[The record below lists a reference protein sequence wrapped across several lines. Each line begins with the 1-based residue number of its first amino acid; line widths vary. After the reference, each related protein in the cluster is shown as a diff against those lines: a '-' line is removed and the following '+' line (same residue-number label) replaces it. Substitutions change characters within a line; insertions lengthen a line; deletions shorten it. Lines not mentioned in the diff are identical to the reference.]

1 MPQNLILDPAYLS
14 HIILSVGG
22 LGTAAFALVDS
33 LKLVLPNGGISNS
46 GFHFVSEGLKPLLA
60 TGESAWSSAAGAINA
75 VDSKPQ
81 ADDASIVGLNSSI
94 KTLQSN
100 FINGMALTN
109 QKAIAKSLVKL
120 NLTQETA
127 DFFARKAGM
136 SAPIAGA
143 LKTAAEKMQT
153 AAQVAMSPA
162 ELDAVGRLDLA
173 LSTLLD
179 QCYQRADQRYR
190 NSCKFAAVVMALLL
204 AVLGAWSLQPDA
216 QTFHKFFFSGL
227 GLQAVAVGLL
237 ACPLAPIA
245 KDLESTVQSAGAVLQ
260 SFRK

>member
-1 MPQNLILDPAYLS
+1 MPQGLMPQNLILDPNYLS

-60 TGESAWSSAAGAINA
+60 GGESALNAAKDADGAVAGA
-75 VDSKPQ
+75 DT
-81 ADDASIVGLNSSI
+81 SIVGVSSSV

-100 FINGMALTN
+100 FINGMAMPN
-109 QKAIAKSLVKL
+109 QKAIAKSLIKL
-120 NLTQETA
+120 NLTEETS
-127 DFFARKAGM
+127 DFFARKAGL

-143 LKTAAEKMQT
+143 LKTAAGKMQT
-153 AAQVAMSPA
+153 AAQTPMSPA

-190 NSCKFAAVVMALLL
+190 NSCKFAAVVVALLL
-204 AVLGAWSLQPDA
+204 AILGGWSLQPSG
-216 QTFHKFFFSGL
+216 TFHTFFFSGL
-227 GLQAVAVGLL
+227 GLQAIAVGLL

-245 KDLESTVQSAGAVLQ
+245 KDLASTVQSAGAVLQ